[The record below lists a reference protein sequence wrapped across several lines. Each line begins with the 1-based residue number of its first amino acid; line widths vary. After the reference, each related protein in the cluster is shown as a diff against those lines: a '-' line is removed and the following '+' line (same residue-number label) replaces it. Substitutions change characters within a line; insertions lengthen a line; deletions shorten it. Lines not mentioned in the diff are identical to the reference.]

1 MKLILTIAWTHIT
14 RRARQTLVAVLGVV
28 TGVGFSIMMAAMM
41 EGSQDDFIA
50 TLVDALPHISVTD
63 ELREPTPQPANVAF
77 PAAEIHGLTPEVRR
91 PGIKNPMATIAS
103 LQSWVPG
110 ALTASVQSKAVL
122 RFAGRDL
129 TISVV
134 GIDPHTEGNVSNLT
148 RHMREG
154 TLNSLYRASNA
165 ILLGD
170 RLARKIG
177 ARVNSNLTLVSARG
191 VTLTATVVG
200 TFHSGFRMTDETTGY
215 VLLRTAQTLEKQI
228 GVINEIRVRTA
239 DPLGARLISERIGQQ
254 TGYKSISWQEA
265 QEDLLSAITLRN
277 VLMYTIVG
285 AILLVASF
293 GTFNIVATITHEKT
307 RDIAIMKSMGF
318 AERDIKRIVLN
329 MERWRWMP
337 EDLGPVYVWNNS
349 PEFMLYVFKD
359 RKPIYADKI
368 LVGTPIYAT
377 PVFDDEMETIVFNPD
392 WIAPE
397 TVVKENLLPHL
408 REGNFSI
415 LKVHKLQVSYNGTP
429 VNASKINWGRV
440 NVLNYTFLQKG
451 GPGNNLGKVKFL
463 FPNKHDVY
471 MHDTTQ
477 KTLFA
482 KTVRAESHG
491 CMRVQN
497 PDQFAAVILK
507 RDQNWSAGQ
516 VESAFLNSQDRQV
529 PLRESIPVY
538 INYFTLWANDDGS
551 LSTFADIY
559 GHDARMAAALFGE
572 PMPFD
577 ALPYEE
583 ASSFPVGSEPVAQ
596 QRRTRR
602 VPVGRNHSIAD
613 SLSNFLNN

>member
-50 TLVDALPHISVTD
+50 TLVDALPHISITD
-63 ELREPTPQPANVAF
+63 ELRAPTPQPANVAF

-103 LQSWVPG
+103 LQTWVPG

-129 TISVV
+129 TISVI

-148 RHMREG
+148 KHMREG

-191 VTLTATVVG
+191 VSLTATVVG

-239 DPLGARLISERIGQQ
+239 EPLEARLISERIGEQ

-307 RDIAIMKSMGF
+307 RDIAILKSLGF
-318 AERDIKRIVLN
+318 RDRTIRAI
-329 MERWRWMP
+329 
-337 EDLGPVYVWNNS
+337 
-349 PEFMLYVFKD
+349 FMVEAL
-359 RKPIYADKI
+359 II
-368 LVGTPIYAT
+368 GLVGAILGWGLGYLMTRGLGALEFKTPFSDQNHLPVLYSVKHYAL
-377 PVFDDEMETIVFNPD
+377 
-392 WIAPE
+392 A
-397 TVVKENLLPHL
+397 TVVALVSSLVAGYFPA
-408 REGNFSI
+408 RAAA
-415 LKVHKLQVSYNGTP
+415 KVHP
-429 VNASKINWGRV
+429 V
-440 NVLNYTFLQKG
+440 
-451 GPGNNLGKVKFL
+451 
-463 FPNKHDVY
+463 
-471 MHDTTQ
+471 
-477 KTLFA
+477 
-482 KTVRAESHG
+482 
-491 CMRVQN
+491 
-497 PDQFAAVILK
+497 
-507 RDQNWSAGQ
+507 
-516 VESAFLNSQDRQV
+516 
-529 PLRESIPVY
+529 
-538 INYFTLWANDDGS
+538 
-551 LSTFADIY
+551 DIIR
-559 GHDARMAAALFGE
+559 GA
-572 PMPFD
+572 
-577 ALPYEE
+577 
-583 ASSFPVGSEPVAQ
+583 
-596 QRRTRR
+596 T
-602 VPVGRNHSIAD
+602 
-613 SLSNFLNN
+613 